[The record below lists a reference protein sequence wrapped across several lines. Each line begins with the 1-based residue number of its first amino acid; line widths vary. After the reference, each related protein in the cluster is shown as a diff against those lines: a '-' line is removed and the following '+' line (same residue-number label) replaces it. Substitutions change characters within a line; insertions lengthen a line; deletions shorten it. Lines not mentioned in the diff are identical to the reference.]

1 MDVGA
6 GRIAAAER
14 CMTNRPGAPSWDAPD
29 TSGDTSA
36 RRHGAGG
43 VDGAGPDAPTN
54 TLPPTPLRRILAF
67 VDRISGGRAD
77 WVVRFVTYAIVGG
90 SAAVVNLICFSLLY
104 YRSPIYFGSSAVA
117 QSLRYIVVFAIAA
130 EISTLTNFIINDRV
144 TFSKLPGHARS
155 WFVRCLRFHLTTI
168 VGTLLTFVISF
179 TLARLGVPALLAQMT
194 AIGIAFLVNFTLHH
208 VFTYRRL
215 GGQTPLFINWQGGGI
230 EGMTASGSH
239 FDVRHGEG
247 RPNGSSPSSPP
258 PAPTPTTPATRTT
271 SDQEMAQPGLPLK
284 FSIVIPA
291 HNEEEALRPTISRLY
306 RVLADERIPF
316 EIVVVNDHST
326 DGTEAALRQLS
337 HEYPAMRYVS
347 NQKPGG
353 FGRAIQTGLEHF
365 AGDAVCIVMAD
376 ASDDPRDVVTYYRKL
391 QQGYECVFG
400 SRFVAGSKVIDYPRH
415 KLLVN
420 RLANWFINVLF
431 QLHFN
436 DTTNAFKAYRREVIA
451 GVSPV
456 LAPHFNITVE
466 LPLKAITRGYTY
478 ATVPINWYNR
488 ATGVSKLKIQEMGSR
503 YLFIVLYIWLEKQL
517 ARGDYRR
524 PQQPQP
530 SDADRDRDPALIW
543 AQYET
548 MPHKSVLRGTP
559 IDEIDTQKTPAINGN
574 AGHAATARTLNG
586 SRGSTAAVREP
597 TGATGGAGAV
607 AFPASP
613 AAVAGDAA
621 SSARIPAWFAWLTSL
636 AVVALGLAIYGRS
649 LHILPLS
656 DDWGFLESSFRGPQ
670 AVFLFT
676 ANYHY
681 NPVAQGV
688 MYVVY
693 LLFGL
698 NPVPYHLVTL
708 ALFSVSVVLTLRL
721 GWKLTGSFTVGAL
734 ASLLFVLSGRQYEG
748 VVWTLVSIFQA
759 LGLALYLGGLL
770 FYLHAQGQQGRRR
783 RWMLIGFY
791 ACMILAIFTYE
802 QEITL
807 VVACMLYRL
816 FVIEHGAGWNG
827 RALLARARV
836 WLIEFGF
843 PVIFF
848 AAYLGF
854 KYWLSLQTG
863 RSQAPGLSLHI
874 PTAIT
879 LITIGLYESFM
890 PGILAGKLWTLQLGL
905 LQSLGWGH
913 PLGTR
918 IVSFIKV
925 LAPLGIV
932 IVFARPVYRWLALW
946 SVLVVASTVFGI
958 GYLASRYQ
966 LLFVVPAVIL
976 WAAFLVLLARLL
988 RRLAFILL
996 DNILMV
1002 SRESFGGLRR
1012 AIPALVWLPLIALI
1026 VVYGVVGVRY
1036 TSAQIANWQQAS
1048 DIEGAAIARIATLG
1062 AERPTVRTLYLVNVP
1077 DNLPAP
1083 ADPSGHFEH
1092 GAYLFQDGAA
1102 SMVGL
1107 SLPGRFQ
1114 TIQYLRT
1121 PDYHAIGTPHV
1132 LSRAEVDALSTNP
1145 ADMVVCFSNQ
1155 TNQIEPWGPLCT

>member
-1 MDVGA
+1 
-6 GRIAAAER
+6 
-14 CMTNRPGAPSWDAPD
+14 MTNK
-29 TSGDTSA
+29 
-36 RRHGAGG
+36 
-43 VDGAGPDAPTN
+43 PDAPIEDVPDWGRRIT
-54 TLPPTPLRRILAF
+54 TPLDPLPASNLDAHDAHGGGNISPMLFPRVLAF
-67 VDRISGGRAD
+67 VDRVSGGRAD
-77 WVVRFVTYAIVGG
+77 WVVRFVSYAIVGG
-90 SAAVVNLICFSLLY
+90 TAAVVNLICFSLLY
-104 YRSPIYFGSSAVA
+104 YRSPIYFGSSAAA
-117 QSLRYIVVFAIAA
+117 QSLRYVVVFAIAA
-130 EISTLTNFIINDRV
+130 EISTLTNFAINDRV
-144 TFSKLPGHARS
+144 TFRKLPGHARS
-155 WFVRCLRFHLTTI
+155 WIVRCLRFHLTTV

-215 GGQTPLFINWQGGGI
+215 GGRAPVLINWQGGGI
-230 EGMTASGSH
+230 EEMTASDSH
-239 FDVRHGEG
+239 DSLSTGAGPDSGLG
-247 RPNGSSPSSPP
+247 RPNGSYPS
-258 PAPTPTTPATRTT
+258 TPSPATSQQDTP
-271 SDQEMAQPGLPLK
+271 QPGLPLK
-284 FSIVIPA
+284 FSIIIPA
-291 HNEEEALRPTISRLY
+291 HNEEEAVRPTISRLH
-306 RVLADERIPF
+306 RTLVDEQIPF
-316 EIVVVNDHST
+316 EILVINDHST
-326 DGTEAALRQLS
+326 DATEAVLQQLM
-337 HEYPAMRYVS
+337 HEYPGMRYVS
-347 NQKPGG
+347 NEKPGG

-376 ASDDPRDVVTYYRKL
+376 ASDDPRDVVTYYRRL

-420 RLANWFINVLF
+420 RLANWFINVIF

-503 YLFIVLYIWLEKQL
+503 YLFIVLYIWLEKLL

-524 PQQPQP
+524 PQQSQP
-530 SDADRDRDPALIW
+530 SDAIRDRERALIW

-548 MPHKSVLRGTP
+548 MPHKSVPRGTP
-559 IDEIDTQKTPAINGN
+559 IDEIDTQKTPAITRR
-574 AGHAATARTLNG
+574 ATNTLNG
-586 SRGSTAAVREP
+586 NGGSAAAVQAP
-597 TGATGGAGAV
+597 TGATGAAGGADRAGAV
-607 AFPASP
+607 ALPVSP
-613 AAVAGDAA
+613 VAGGAA
-621 SSARIPAWFAWLTSL
+621 RSARIPAWFAWLASL
-636 AVVALGLAIYGRS
+636 AMVALGLAIYGRS

-656 DDWGFLESSFRGPQ
+656 DDWGFLESSFRSPQ

-676 ANYHY
+676 SNYHY

-688 MYVVY
+688 IYAIYV
-693 LLFGL
+693 LFGL
-698 NPVPYHLVTL
+698 NPVPYHVVTL

-734 ASLLFVLSGRQYEG
+734 ASLLFVLSGRPYEG

-783 RWMLIGFY
+783 LWMLMGFY

-807 VVACMLYRL
+807 IVACMLYRL

-836 WLIEFGF
+836 WLIEFGV
-843 PVIFF
+843 PVVFF
-848 AAYLGF
+848 VAYLGF

-913 PLGTR
+913 PLWTR

-976 WAAFLVLLARLL
+976 WAAFLVLLAKLL

-1048 DIEGAAIARIATLG
+1048 DIEGAAIARIAALG